1 MKKSYIIFPI
11 VAMVAFFFYYKNFVV
26 ENAIKE
32 AAEEKQRIELAA
44 AEEAQQAEAELRAKE
59 DSDRRTA
66 EREASDAKKIA
77 ERRAKW
83 AAAGQEI
90 ADDNAKYSTEAAK
103 FAQEKADLE
112 IALLETRNQH
122 QKLTSESFDLMKTV
136 ELGRIAKRTAEL
148 KEQRFVEMVANR
160 AKASAMAQM
169 PPPPPPPPAR

>member
-1 MKKSYIIFPI
+1 MKKSYFIFPI
-11 VAMVAFFFYYKNFVV
+11 ILMVAFYFYYRNFTV

-32 AAEEKQRIELAA
+32 AEEEKQRIELIA

-66 EREASDAKKIA
+66 EREASDAEKIA

-83 AAAGQEI
+83 AASGQEI
-90 ADDNAKYSTEAAK
+90 ADDTAKYSTEGDK

-112 IALLETRNQH
+112 LTLLETRNAH
-122 QKLTSESFDLMKTV
+122 QKLSAETFELRKAV
-136 ELGRIAKRTAEL
+136 ELGLVAKRTAEL
-148 KEQRFVEMVANR
+148 NERRFVEMVSIR

-169 PPPPPPPPAR
+169 PPPPPPPTD